1 MLTSDRNLDWD
12 GLYNA
17 RDLGGL
23 PTASGEATRHRSL
36 IRADGLSRLT
46 SQGWDAMRRY
56 GVRTCID
63 LRSSWEVAE
72 HPYSPPASDV
82 VRVAAP
88 WEDGL
93 LDDLEFGGWAASGV
107 LSCALYFAPFLERFP
122 ERTAA
127 VVRAIADAPAGGV
140 VFHCER
146 GRDRTGLLSILLL
159 SLARVPD
166 EVIVADHLATDV
178 RLIAT
183 GIGQGHV
190 PLDGEAEL
198 YAERGTTAE
207 AIVTDLLADFDAA
220 QYLLTAG
227 LSSKDLDA
235 VRGRLVPG

>member
-1 MLTSDRNLDWD
+1 MPTSDRNLDWD

-23 PTASGEATRHRSL
+23 PTASGEATRHHSL
-36 IRADGLSRLT
+36 VRTDGLSRLT
-46 SQGWDAMRRY
+46 PQGWDAMRRY

-63 LRSSWEVAE
+63 LRSSWEVTE
-72 HPYSPPASDV
+72 HPYEPPSPHV

-88 WEDGL
+88 WEEGL
-93 LDDLEFGGWAASGV
+93 LDDAEFAGWATSGV

-122 ERTAA
+122 GRTAA
-127 VVRAIADAPAGGV
+127 VVRAVADAPAGVV

-159 SLARVPD
+159 SLAGVPGD
-166 EVIVADHLATDV
+166 VIVADHIATDA
-178 RLIAT
+178 RLFAT

-207 AIVTDLLADFDAA
+207 ATVTALLAGFDAM